1 MWKLL
6 PTILLLLIVCYTDVQ
21 AETTSVTTVTC
32 VDTVV
37 PVVTENSPI
46 EGDTTTTTTT
56 TTNCT
61 TTVVTTVTTPESTT
75 TTTTVAENLTS
86 SGDILENSDFKHAS
100 NNNYGADG
108 WTITDNPGYHN
119 TAGSTGG
126 DSTGG
131 VVASGHNTNI
141 SQTVTSVKSE
151 TGMSEAELQHG
162 FRSTLSAKLWF
173 WNSHTNK
180 ITLKQTITD
189 NDGNTT
195 TQTRILTDTGC
206 GYTNCGVWEDF
217 DDTYIQGS
225 NSATDFSIKAEVNNV
240 KVTGSTSGHWGPDID
255 SIELNVQHNEI
266 TTTTET
272 VAATS
277 SSSTASTIETTI
289 AEVIEVE
296 YCWQKTPSTCAGD
309 QPGVDDIEEDIIEA
323 VNETVIEE
331 VVEEVTVINVTN
343 LDVEELVVVN
353 VTMDEAVDMELLSDP
368 EQTFEEAFTNII
380 EEAGMEEEFEAA
392 LEDEGLTEEEFFNEV
407 EDVMEE
413 EMGTPDVEPEIE
425 TESEVETETEPEIT
439 TEPTIEDEEVMNTSG
454 SEETMEAEV
463 EEETEVETET
473 ETEVETEE
481 EIETEEEVET
491 ETEVEEPSETG
502 DAEVEEGDDVEVD
515 EVEVEAQVEEIQ
527 ASIERVIA
535 RIEANLTRIDLKLKA
550 TSFVLAKAMQDQ
562 QPDMTEYTTQ
572 SFYDPNQLPDNRD
585 WYAEDTIL
593 DAYGRSI
600 YQDVDLGEYT
610 VNDQL
615 ARHEEEINTVNNNI
629 SRLEAELEE
638 LENELNE

>member
-32 VDTVV
+32 VDTS
-37 PVVTENSPI
+37 NSP
-46 EGDTTTTTTT
+46 ETGDITTV
-56 TTNCT
+56 CT

-75 TTTTVAENLTS
+75 TTTSVSENLTD
-86 SGDILENSDFKHAS
+86 SGNILTNSTFGSGTTFDGS
-100 NNNYGADG
+100 G
-108 WTITDNPGYHN
+108 WTVED
-119 TAGSTGG
+119 AGSHPAQPSYGG
-126 DSTGG
+126 PDAPTVGG
-131 VVASGHNTNI
+131 SVAAEDDTVI
-141 SQTVTSVKSE
+141 TQTVSSVKTA
-151 TGMSEAELQHG
+151 TGMSDAEIKNG
-162 FRSTLSAKLWF
+162 FRSTLKAKLWF
-173 WNSHTNK
+173 WNYLTNVV
-180 ITLKQTITD
+180 ILKQVITD
-189 NDGNTT
+189 NNGNTT
-195 TQTRILTDTGC
+195 TQSRTITDNGF
-206 GYTNCGVWEDF
+206 GRPTNGGTWEDY
-217 DDTYIQGS
+217 DDTYIQGT
-225 NSATDFSIKAEVNNV
+225 NTATDFSIEVSVEND
-240 KVTGSTSGHWGPDID
+240 TSNYIGHAHLGPDID
-255 SIELNVQHNEI
+255 DIELNIEHHEI

-277 SSSTASTIETTI
+277 TSSTATTSATTI
-289 AEVIEVE
+289 S
-296 YCWQKTPSTCAGD
+296 YCWQQNPSTCADD
-309 QPGVDDIEEDIIEA
+309 QPGIDDIEEDIVEA
-323 VNETVIEE
+323 VEGIE
-331 VVEEVTVINVTN
+331 VEEVTVINVTN
-343 LDVEELVVVN
+343 LDVEELVIVD
-353 VTMDEAVDMELLSDP
+353 VTMDEAIEMELTVDP

-413 EMGTPDVEPEIE
+413 EMGTPDVEPE
-425 TESEVETETEPEIT
+425 TEPEVT

-527 ASIERVIA
+527 ASIERVIT

-550 TSFVLAKAMQDQ
+550 TSFVLARAMQDQ

-572 SFYDPNQLPDNRD
+572 AFYDPTELPDNRD

-600 YQDVDLGEYT
+600 YQDVDLRDYSR
-610 VNDQL
+610 NDPM
-615 ARHEEEINTVNNNI
+615 AVYEEEINTVNNNI